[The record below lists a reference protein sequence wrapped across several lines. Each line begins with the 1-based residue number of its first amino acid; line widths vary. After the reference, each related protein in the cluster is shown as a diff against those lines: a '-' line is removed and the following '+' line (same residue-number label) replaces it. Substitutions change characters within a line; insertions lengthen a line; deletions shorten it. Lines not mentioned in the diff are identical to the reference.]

1 MRFIMSSMIKGA
13 TRILPLAAAVLLQ
26 GCFGGGGS
34 DPAPEGQ
41 ALTEP
46 GDYEICSYETNLE
59 NDGYASARMT
69 YPCDLIAGPFPATTL
84 TGGFTN
90 TKEQMEWLSEHLTTH
105 GYVVLT
111 MTPTSTLGV
120 PPIWKNAQ
128 IGGFAELADENS
140 RAGSP
145 LQGKIDLSKRNLMG
159 FSMGGG
165 GVILAAE
172 EMGDAPTSS
181 IALAP
186 WLGAYNVD
194 YSKIDAPMLMLGGEN
209 DELAYYTEDYYAE
222 LPSNLERGL
231 AIYAGASHF
240 EWFGGQ
246 PNTEAK
252 QEFRTLVTAFL
263 EIQLK
268 GDTSAYSYFDG
279 AEHDE
284 HVADGWF
291 SAFDYQK

>member
-1 MRFIMSSMIKGA
+1 MSSMIKGA
-13 TRILPLAAAVLLQ
+13 TRILPLTAAVLLQ

-34 DPAPEGQ
+34 DPAPKGQ

-46 GDYEICSYETNLE
+46 GDFEICSYETNLE

-69 YPCDLIAGPFPATTL
+69 YPCDLSAGPFPATTL

-90 TKEQMEWLSEHLTTH
+90 TKEQMVWLSEHLTTH

-111 MTPTSTLGV
+111 MTPNNTLGV
-120 PPIWKNAQ
+120 PPIWKDAQ
-128 IGGFAELADENS
+128 VGGFAELADENT
-140 RAGSP
+140 RTDSP
-145 LQGKIDLSKRNLMG
+145 LKGKIDLSKRNLMG

-165 GVILAAE
+165 GVILAAA

-186 WLGAYNVD
+186 WLGAYNLD
-194 YSKIDAPMLMLGGEN
+194 YSQIDAPMLMLGGEN

-240 EWFGGQ
+240 DWYG
-246 PNTEAK
+246 NNN
-252 QEFRTLVTAFL
+252 QEQKADFRTLVTAFL

-291 SAFDYQK
+291 TAFDYQK

>member
-1 MRFIMSSMIKGA
+1 MSAMIKNA
-13 TRILPLAAAVLLQ
+13 TRILPLTAAVLLQ
-26 GCFGGGGS
+26 GCFGGGS
-34 DPAPEGQ
+34 PDPVDDGQ
-41 ALTEP
+41 ALTNP
-46 GDYEICSYETNLE
+46 GDYEICSYEAGLD
-59 NDGYASARMT
+59 NDGYASARMS
-69 YPCDLIAGPFPATTL
+69 YPCDLGAGPFPATTL

-90 TKEQMEWLSEHLTTH
+90 TKEQMYWLADHLTTH

-111 MTPTSTLGV
+111 MTPTNTLGV
-120 PPIWKNAQ
+120 PPIWADAQ
-128 IGGFAELADENS
+128 VGGFAELADENS
-140 RAGSP
+140 RSASP
-145 LQGKIDLSKRNLMG
+145 LKGKIDLSKRNLMG

-194 YSKIDAPMLMLGGEN
+194 YSKISAPMLMLGGEN

-222 LPSNLERGL
+222 LPSDLERGV

-240 EWFGGQ
+240 DWYGKNNQ
-246 PNTEAK
+246 DQKAD
-252 QEFRTLVTAFL
+252 FRTLVTAFL

>member
-1 MRFIMSSMIKGA
+1 MSVSLKGA
-13 TRILPLAAAVLLQ
+13 LRVLPLAASVALV
-26 GCFGGGGS
+26 GCFGGG
-34 DPAPEGQ
+34 DPEPGPDGQ
-41 ALTEP
+41 ALTNP
-46 GDYEICSYETNLE
+46 GEYEICSYETDLE
-59 NDGYASARMT
+59 NSGYASARMT
-69 YPCDLIAGPFPATTL
+69 YPCDLSDGPYPATTL

-90 TKEQMEWLSEHLTTH
+90 TKEQMEWLAEHLTTH

-111 MTPTSTLGV
+111 MTPNNTLGV
-120 PPIWKNAQ
+120 PPGWRDAQ
-128 IGGFAELADENS
+128 LGGFAELADENW
-140 RAGSP
+140 RTGSP
-145 LQGKIDLSKRNLMG
+145 LRGKIDLDKRNIMG

-172 EMGDAPTSS
+172 EMGDAPTSA

-194 YSKIDAPMLMLGGEN
+194 YSQIETPMLMLGSEN
-209 DELAYYTEDYYAE
+209 DELAYYTEDYYAQ
-222 LPSNLERGL
+222 LPSDLERGV

-240 EWFGGQ
+240 DWYGVNNQ
-246 PNTEAK
+246 DQKA
-252 QEFRTLVTAFL
+252 QFRTLVTAFL
-263 EIQLK
+263 EVQLK

-284 HVADGWF
+284 HVQEGWF